1 LSVRKLARIVALAK
15 IDIGAAAMNE
25 RPLRLALG
33 LCIEILR
40 RLPART
46 GRTRAGITVENKGRE
61 RCEA

>member
-1 LSVRKLARIVALAK
+1 LSVPKLARIVALAK
-15 IDIGAAAMNE
+15 IDIGEAVNE

-33 LCIEILR
+33 LCIQILR

>member
-1 LSVRKLARIVALAK
+1 MALAK
-15 IDIGAAAMNE
+15 IDIGEAVNE

-33 LCIEILR
+33 LCIQILR